1 MRMFTKDD
9 EGLSKQHRTLG
20 RSVVLDSKKI
30 EPDEYCEVCGTI
42 VFVRS
47 SLILQTAEFRSRYSL
62 EWAQGDNAG
71 GTSSL

>member
-30 EPDEYCEVCGTI
+30 EPDEYCEVWNHRVCAVESNPPDGRVQVE
-42 VFVRS
+42 VFV
-47 SLILQTAEFRSRYSL
+47 
-62 EWAQGDNAG
+62 GV
-71 GTSSL
+71 GTRR